1 MFRFADPNYLY
12 LLIALPI
19 LALLFFFSNYIRKKR
34 LRAYGD
40 PQLMAQLMPEVSKW
54 RPRIKFALILTALGC
69 CIIMLA
75 RPQFGMKTQKM
86 KRNGIEVIIAM
97 DISNSMLAQDV
108 TPSRLDRAKMLVS
121 KMVDGFDQDKIGLIV
136 FAGSAFTQLPI
147 TSDYISA
154 KMFLNSINPG
164 MIQEQGT
171 AIGEA
176 IDLSS
181 RSFTPQ
187 KGVGKAIIVIT
198 DGENHEPG
206 ATEAAE
212 AARKKGYVVN
222 VLGIGSTQGAPIPL
236 GNGKYLTD
244 RSGQTVVTRLDE
256 SMCKELA
263 EAGKGIYAH
272 VDNSDGAQQALHNEI
287 NRLAKSETESQYSEY
302 DEQFQGFAIIMIL
315 LLAADIILLG
325 KKNPLFKN
333 IKLFSKK

>member
-1 MFRFADPNYLY
+1 MFRFANPEYLY
-12 LLIALPI
+12 LLLALPV
-19 LALLFFFSNYIRKKR
+19 LFLLFVSANVIRRKR
-34 LRAYGD
+34 LKSYGD
-40 PQLMAQLMPEVSKW
+40 PHLLAQLMPEVSVW
-54 RPRIKFALILTALGC
+54 RPRIKFFLLLAAVGC
-69 CIIMLA
+69 AIIMLA
-75 RPQFGMKTQKM
+75 RPQYGMKTQKV

-121 KMVDGFDQDKIGLIV
+121 KMVDGFDQDKVGLVV
-136 FAGSAFTQLPI
+136 FAGTAFTQLPI

-176 IDLSS
+176 IDLASH
-181 RSFTPQ
+181 SFTPQ

-206 ATEAAE
+206 AVEAAK
-212 AARKKGYVVN
+212 AAAKEGYEVN
-222 VLGIGSTQGAPIPL
+222 VLGIGSTQGSPIPI
-236 GNGKYLTD
+236 GGGKYLTD
-244 RSGQTVVTRLDE
+244 NTGKTVITHLDE
-256 SMCKELA
+256 DMCKELA

-287 NRLAKSETESQYSEY
+287 NKLSKSSTESQYDEY
-302 DEQFQGFAIIMIL
+302 DEQFQGFAIIIIL
-315 LLAADIILLG
+315 LLMADVILLD
-325 KKNPLFKN
+325 KKDPLFKN
-333 IKLFSKK
+333 IKLFSRK

>member
-1 MFRFADPNYLY
+1 MFRFEDPSYLY
-12 LLIALPI
+12 VLVVLPI
-19 LALLFFFSNYIRKKR
+19 LALLFFYSNFLRRRRIRR
-34 LRAYGD
+34 YGD
-40 PQLMAQLMPEVSKW
+40 PELMARLMPEVSLW
-54 RPRIKFALILTALGC
+54 RPRIKFWLLLAALGC
-69 CIIMLA
+69 AIIMLA
-75 RPQFGMKTQKM
+75 RPQFGMKTQKV

-121 KMVDGFDQDKIGLIV
+121 KMIDEFDQDKIGLIV
-136 FAGSAFTQLPI
+136 FAGNAFTQMPI

-154 KMFLNSINPG
+154 KMFLSSINPG

-171 AIGEA
+171 AIGDA
-176 IDLSS
+176 ISLASK
-181 RSFTPQ
+181 SFTPQ

-206 ATEAAE
+206 AAEAAE
-212 AARKKGYVVN
+212 AARKKGYVVD
-222 VLGIGSTQGAPIPL
+222 VLGIGSTKGAPIPM

-244 RSGQTVVTRLDE
+244 RSGQTVVTHLDE
-256 SMCKELA
+256 SMCKEIA
-263 EAGKGIYAH
+263 DAGKGIYAH

-287 NRLAKSETESQYSEY
+287 NKLAKSESESQYSEY
-302 DEQFQGFAIIMIL
+302 DEQFQGFAMIIIL
-315 LLAADIILLG
+315 LLVAEIVLLE

>member
-1 MFRFADPNYLY
+1 MFRFEDPSYLY
-12 LLIALPI
+12 VLVVLPI
-19 LALLFFFSNYIRKKR
+19 LALLFFYSNFLRRRRIRR
-34 LRAYGD
+34 YGD
-40 PQLMAQLMPEVSKW
+40 PELMARLMPEVSLW
-54 RPRIKFALILTALGC
+54 RPRVKFWLLLAALGC
-69 CIIMLA
+69 AIIMLA
-75 RPQFGMKTQKM
+75 RPQFGMKTQKV

-121 KMVDGFDQDKIGLIV
+121 KMIDEFDQDKIGLIV
-136 FAGSAFTQLPI
+136 FAGNAFTQMPI

-154 KMFLNSINPG
+154 KMFLSSINPG

-171 AIGEA
+171 AIGDA
-176 IDLSS
+176 ISLASK
-181 RSFTPQ
+181 SFTPQ

-206 ATEAAE
+206 AAEAAE
-212 AARKKGYVVN
+212 AARKKGYVVD
-222 VLGIGSTQGAPIPL
+222 VLGIGSTKGAPIPM

-244 RSGQTVVTRLDE
+244 RSGQTVVTHLDE
-256 SMCKELA
+256 SMCKEIA
-263 EAGKGIYAH
+263 DAGKGIYAH

-287 NRLAKSETESQYSEY
+287 NKLAKSESESQYSEY
-302 DEQFQGFAIIMIL
+302 DEQFQGFAMII
-315 LLAADIILLG
+315 IILLVAEIVLLE